1 MLTVTRTFVLSLVLI
16 LTTPSTHSQSDEEA
30 LAQLK
35 KELESLDS
43 KLQTFQKERSQV
55 QADLREQEL
64 ALSKIH
70 KQIYDTDQ
78 DIKKSQASLS
88 DLSEQATDLE
98 ADLQAQEAQL
108 GDELKTMYQ
117 TGSEEP
123 LKMLLNQNSP
133 AEFSRMFNYYQYLLE
148 ARAGSIES
156 YLGTLATLDE
166 TRSEILRHQNQL
178 ERLSTELADQE
189 SNQKRAQ
196 EKRLSL
202 LQEIESRILSAEQLI
217 AEKEEDRARLEQLI
231 AEVEEQIAN
240 LAPPESFKPFIEL
253 KGNYSWPVM
262 GDFAYRYG
270 SSRSGNMRWQ
280 GVVIK
285 SSSGEPVTT
294 IHHGRVVFADYLR
307 GYGLLVIVDHDDGY
321 LSLYG
326 HNQSLFVEP
335 GEWVAPG
342 DQIALV
348 GNSGSITEQ
357 GLYFEIRHQGQPQ
370 NPSSWAKR

>member
-1 MLTVTRTFVLSLVLI
+1 MLTLIRIIIPFLTCVLFV
-16 LTTPSTHSQSDEEA
+16 PSAHAQSDEEA
-30 LAQLK
+30 LEQLK
-35 KELESLDS
+35 KELENLDTR
-43 KLQTFQKERSQV
+43 LQAFQKERSQV

-78 DIKKSQASLS
+78 EIKKSQVNLS
-88 DLSEQATDLE
+88 DLQVQATDLE
-98 ADLQAQEAQL
+98 ANLRVQEAQL

-117 TGSEEP
+117 TGAEEP
-123 LKMLLNQNSP
+123 LKMLLNQNNP
-133 AEFSRMFNYYQYLLE
+133 AEFSRMFNYYEYLLE
-148 ARAGSIES
+148 ARAGSIQT
-156 YLGTLATLDE
+156 YLGTLVTLDE

-178 ERLSTELADQE
+178 ERLSTELGNQE
-189 SNQKRAQ
+189 LEQKRGQ
-196 EKRLSL
+196 ENRLGL

-231 AEVEEQIAN
+231 AEVEERIAN
-240 LAPPESFKPFIEL
+240 LAPPESFRPFSEL
-253 KGNYSWPVM
+253 KGSYSWPVI
-262 GDFAYRYG
+262 GDFTHRYG
-270 SSRSGNMRWQ
+270 SSRSGNLRWQ

-285 SSSGEPVTT
+285 SLAGSPVAT

-335 GEWVAPG
+335 GDWVAPG

-370 NPSSWAKR
+370 NPTNWAKR

>member
-1 MLTVTRTFVLSLVLI
+1 MLNLVRICTFTLIWVATATSL
-16 LTTPSTHSQSDEEA
+16 HAQSEEEA
-30 LAQLK
+30 LEQLQ
-35 KELESLDS
+35 KELESLSS
-43 KLQTFQKERSQV
+43 KLQDFQKERSQV
-55 QADLREQEL
+55 QSDLREQEL

-70 KQIYDTDQ
+70 KQIFNTDQ
-78 DIKKSQASLS
+78 DIQKSQASLAG
-88 DLSEQATDLE
+88 LQEQASDLE
-98 ADLQAQEAQL
+98 ASLQLQEAQL
-108 GDELKTMYQ
+108 GNDLKTMYQ

-123 LKMLLNQNSP
+123 LKMLLNQSSP

-148 ARAGSIES
+148 ARASSIDS
-156 YLGTLATLDE
+156 YLATMSSLE
-166 TRSEILRHQNQL
+166 NTKAEMLGHQNQL
-178 ERLSTELADQE
+178 KRLNTALVNQE
-189 SNQKRAQ
+189 TDLKQAQ
-196 EKRLSL
+196 ENRMTL

-231 AEVEEQIAN
+231 AEVEERIAN
-240 LAPPESFKPFIEL
+240 LAPPESFKPFVTL
-253 KGNYSWPVM
+253 KGSYSWPVM
-262 GDFAYRYG
+262 GDITHRYG

-285 SSSGEPVTT
+285 SLTGEPVTT

-335 GEWVAPG
+335 GDWVAPG

-348 GNSGSITEQ
+348 GNSGSIPDQ
-357 GLYFEIRHQGQPQ
+357 GLYFEIRHQGQPE
-370 NPSSWAKR
+370 NPSAWASR